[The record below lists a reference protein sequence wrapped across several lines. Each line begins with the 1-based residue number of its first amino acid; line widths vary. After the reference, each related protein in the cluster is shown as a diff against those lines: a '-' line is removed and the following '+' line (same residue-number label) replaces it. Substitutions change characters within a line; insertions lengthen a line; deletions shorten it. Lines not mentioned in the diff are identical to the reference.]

1 MRLTGG
7 DAFPQLDPDAR
18 LIAEIHAGKNLEEH
32 FQALFDQ
39 YFDRVVSF
47 FIRRGFNHDE
57 STDLAQE
64 TFARAFRKI
73 GQFRGDGRFRD
84 WLFRVAASTWK
95 NRLRSLAAAKR
106 DADEVSLSARD
117 RDDPDRGQEAIAL
130 KLDADQLD
138 DVLQQERADELRRA
152 VLDLPPQMRRCVF
165 LHIDQDLR
173 YPEIAA
179 RLKLTTGT
187 VKTQIHLA
195 KRRLRQ
201 RLGSVFEEA
210 AE

>member
-7 DAFPQLDPDAR
+7 DAFLQLDLDAR
-18 LIAEIHAGKNLEEH
+18 RIAEIHAGKNLEEH
-32 FQALFDQ
+32 FEALFDQ

-47 FIRRGFNHDE
+47 FIRRGFSHDE

-64 TFARAFRKI
+64 TFVRAFRKI

-95 NRLRSLAAAKR
+95 NRLRSLSAAKR
-106 DADEVSLSARD
+106 DAAEVSLSWL
-117 RDDPDRGQEAIAL
+117 DPDDQDREQEGTALRRGASQ
-130 KLDADQLD
+130 LDA
-138 DVLQQERADELRRA
+138 VLQQERADELRRA
-152 VLDLPPQMRRCVF
+152 VLSLPPQMRRCVF

-195 KRRLRQ
+195 KRRLKE
-201 RLGSVFEEA
+201 RLGNVFAEA
-210 AE
+210 IK